1 MRAIAILNRDG
12 GTLKTT
18 DLDAYCAH
26 ITKAFSEAGHELE
39 CHPVGGSEIEQA
51 LKKAADNPKFAAI
64 IAGGGDGT
72 ISAAAGIAFKSGKT
86 LGVIPAGTMN
96 LFARSLGMPLNIE
109 EAATALARSE
119 VKSCDIATADGRPF
133 VHQFS
138 VGMQPRL
145 VQNREELQYR
155 SRFGKMIASLR
166 ATLSMLSRP
175 PAFLT
180 RMTLDGETQEQVF
193 SMIAVA
199 NNPYGEGHMPYAD
212 RLDQGVLG
220 VYSAGKID
228 TGAGMRLST
237 DLVLGSWRTNE
248 NMREE
253 TAREVV
259 LQFPR
264 HKRKARA
271 VIDGELVPLRRK
283 ISIEIIPGALK
294 VLVPLAANGGSQS

>member
-18 DLDAYCAH
+18 DLAAYCTH
-26 ITKAFSEAGHELE
+26 ITAAFTAAGHELN
-39 CHPVGGSEIEQA
+39 CQRVSGDEIEAA
-51 LKKAADNPKFAAI
+51 LKKAAKDPKIEAI

-72 ISAAAGIAFKSGKT
+72 ISAAAAIASKADKI

-96 LFARSLGMPLNIE
+96 LFARSLGIPLDIE
-109 EAATALARSE
+109 EAATALAGAKVRA
-119 VKSCDIATADGRPF
+119 CDIATANGRPF

-145 VQNREELQYR
+145 VQNREKLEYG
-155 SRFGKMIASLR
+155 SRFGKMLASLR
-166 ATLSMLSRP
+166 ATLAMLSRP

-180 RMTLDGETQEQVF
+180 DITVDGDKRQQVL
-193 SMIAVA
+193 SMIAIS

-212 RLDQGVLG
+212 RLDQGLLG
-220 VYSAGKID
+220 VYSAGKLD

-237 DLVLGSWRTNE
+237 DLMLGSWSTNE

-253 TAREVV
+253 TASEV
-259 LQFPR
+259 LLHFPR

-271 VIDGELVPLRRK
+271 VIDGELIPLAEKVTIK
-283 ISIEIIPGALK
+283 ILPGALK
-294 VLVPLAANGGSQS
+294 VLMPR